1 MQNVV
6 LTQLSIPELE
16 QLFHETL
23 DRYFADKQIAVAS
36 PKPDEIGGIELAV
49 EITGKAKPTIYNYCS
64 DNLIP
69 HSKRGKKLY
78 FSRNELTDWLKSGKR
93 KTRAEIALEAE
104 NFSPTNSRQP
114 KTTVAAR

>member
-6 LTQLSIPELE
+6 LTQLSIPELG

-23 DRYFADKQIAVAS
+23 DRYFADKQIAAAS
-36 PKPDEIGGIELAV
+36 PEPDEIGGVEMAM

-78 FSRNELTDWLKSGKR
+78 FSRNELTDWLRAGKR
-93 KTRAEIALEAE
+93 KTRSELALEAE
-104 NFSPTNSRQP
+104 NFSLKNPDNQ
-114 KTTVAAR
+114 KLA